1 MDEGDELNVGET
13 VADAIKHKTLLVA
26 ARVSVGSSL
35 VADIS
40 NRCRHPVHRGFSY
53 LLGYLSLILER
64 SLLIC
69 SIDLIPPL
77 PILQLV

>member
-13 VADAIKHKTLLVA
+13 VADAIKRNALLVA
-26 ARVSVGSSL
+26 ARVLVGSSP
-35 VADIS
+35 VSDIS
-40 NRCRHPVHRGFSY
+40 NRRRHPVHRGFSY
-53 LLGYLSLILER
+53 MLGYLSLILGR
-64 SLLIC
+64 SLLMC